1 MSQALADQRS
11 YDYLLGSL
19 NPKERLYVAARAQGA
34 TPVQAAINAGYA
46 EPTKSAD
53 RNEQNLTVRTAVEY
67 SLKLAARQAQ
77 VTRDD
82 VIAGFMDAVRMAS
95 SSAEL
100 TQAWREIGKMIGA
113 YEPQRIKVDHTHT
126 ITMEQIAA
134 LNDNELAELA
144 AIDAEFVALDSER
157 LELAAS

>member
-19 NPKERLYVAARAQGA
+19 NPKERLYVAARAKGA
-34 TPVQAAINAGYA
+34 TPVQAAVTSGYA
-46 EPTKSAD
+46 EPTKAAE
-53 RNEQNLTVRTAVEY
+53 RNEQNLTVRTALEY
-67 SLKLAARQAQ
+67 SLKLAAREAR

-82 VIAGFMDAVRMAS
+82 VISGFMDAVNMAAT
-95 SSAEL
+95 SAEL

-126 ITMEQIAA
+126 ITMEQIAS

-144 AIDAEFVALDSER
+144 AIDAEFVALDTEDEDGS
-157 LELAAS
+157 A

>member
-11 YDYLLGSL
+11 YDYLIASL

-34 TPVQAAINAGYA
+34 TPVQAAVNAGYA
-46 EPTKSAD
+46 EPGKSAD
-53 RNEQNLTVRTAVEY
+53 RNEQNLTVRTALEY
-67 SLKLAARQAQ
+67 SLKLAARQAR

-82 VIAGFMDAVRMAS
+82 VIAGFMDAVRMAG

-134 LNDNELAELA
+134 LNDDELAELA
-144 AIDAEFVALDSER
+144 AIDAEFVALDSEQA
-157 LELAAS
+157 ELAAP